1 MERPLLKP
9 WYRLSTNGGRSVLRY
24 AGSVLEFEGRAAQR
38 LLPQLLPLLDGTR
51 TVDGVVAAMGEGVR
65 PAIEHA
71 LSLLRAHELL
81 TEPVPADAA
90 DGARRCAELLA
101 ATDPA
106 ARSGAELAAGLAAM
120 EAYVVGAAPAAE
132 AVGRLLRQSGAG
144 AIEGLDWDDVPP
156 ARGLTVV
163 APEPAELPRLAE
175 WNRRA
180 LDAGARWLQVLPFD
194 GRFAAVGPVFVP
206 GETACHLCFELRRDS
221 TIAPIREAAGGH
233 RPSAAALDAVLAGLA
248 ALVALRWL
256 AAGDRD
262 EAGTLIAV
270 ELAPE
275 LRCTRHFVYRVPRC
289 PACSPAARRAAS
301 SPWDGAHD
309 VAA

>member
-1 MERPLLKP
+1 MERPVLKP

-51 TVDGVVAAMGEGVR
+51 TVDEVVAAIGEGVR

-144 AIEGLDWDDVPP
+144 AVEGPGWGDPPP

-163 APEPAELPRLAE
+163 APPPARLPRAPAWE
-175 WNRRA
+175 PPPPRA
-180 LDAGARWLQVLPFD
+180 R
-194 GRFAAVGPVFVP
+194 
-206 GETACHLCFELRRDS
+206 
-221 TIAPIREAAGGH
+221 
-233 RPSAAALDAVLAGLA
+233 
-248 ALVALRWL
+248 
-256 AAGDRD
+256 
-262 EAGTLIAV
+262 
-270 ELAPE
+270 
-275 LRCTRHFVYRVPRC
+275 
-289 PACSPAARRAAS
+289 AAR
-301 SPWDGAHD
+301 P
-309 VAA
+309 